1 MDQFYAQT
9 TYLPLPH
16 KHSPNGSTTDCSH
29 THLLAAYCSFIDQE
43 KMKGRVGLEY
53 NANCSLQYVE
63 ATPEQQTVVLGYP
76 TTMMKI

>member
-1 MDQFYAQT
+1 MDQFDAQT

-16 KHSPNGSTTDCSH
+16 KRSPKI
-29 THLLAAYCSFIDQE
+29 AAYYSFINQE